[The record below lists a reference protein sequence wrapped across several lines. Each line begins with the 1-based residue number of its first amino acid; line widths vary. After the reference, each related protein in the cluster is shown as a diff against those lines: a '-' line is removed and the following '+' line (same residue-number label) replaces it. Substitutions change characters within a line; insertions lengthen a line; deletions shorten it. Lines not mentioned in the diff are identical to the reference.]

1 MNNRIEQ
8 CEVAL
13 KIPPGDYTDIDDKKG
28 AQFALSNDLS
38 NIINGLP
45 NIAPSLVYVTLK
57 SYFSE
62 RKNLHR
68 LIDKNIKRAC
78 VTSVIVTLMSV
89 KHDMMDDDDIS
100 DKELIR
106 GRELFKNGIADMK
119 KVLKSQARLDDFD
132 SYSHERYQV
141 VSQPVKFDDDGSYV
155 PSHLDKH
162 LNGEA

>member
-1 MNNRIEQ
+1 
-8 CEVAL
+8 
-13 KIPPGDYTDIDDKKG
+13 
-28 AQFALSNDLS
+28 
-38 NIINGLP
+38 
-45 NIAPSLVYVTLK
+45 
-57 SYFSE
+57 
-62 RKNLHR
+62 
-68 LIDKNIKRAC
+68 
-78 VTSVIVTLMSV
+78 MSV

-100 DKELIR
+100 DKELIK

-141 VSQPVKFDDDGSYV
+141 VSQPATFDDDGSYV